1 MPAMPRGTDPFLV
14 HQLDNGLVVLGE
26 AMPGVRSAAMN
37 LLVPAGVA
45 TDPVERCGSATVLA
59 EMALRGAGGR
69 DARALTDALDDLGLS
84 RGSGASTHHTRF
96 TAAALSENVMKGLPL
111 HADVVRRPTLADD
124 AFEPAR
130 DLALQALAGLPDNPQ
145 SLALV
150 KLREWHWPA
159 PFSRNVMGEETHLR
173 KMTAAGVRDDFAGR
187 YKPNGAILSVA
198 GDVDFDALVADA
210 ERLFGDWK
218 PVETPAPEVTPPPGN
233 RRFIELDSQQTH
245 LALAYPTSS
254 ETDADYYLARL
265 AVEVLSGGMSGR
277 LFGEI
282 REKKGL
288 CYSVYAS
295 YNSLPSVGGVFAYA
309 GTSNERA
316 QETLDALL
324 YELTRIREGVGEDE
338 LARAKIGLKAG
349 TVMSGESSSARSA
362 ALARDWFVRGRLRTL
377 DEITD
382 AIDAVTSGVLNQW
395 LADHSAGPFTVV
407 QIGPKEL
414 EVKV

>member
-1 MPAMPRGTDPFLV
+1 MPDDFLI
-14 HQLDNGLVVLGE
+14 HPLANGMTVLAE
-26 AMPGVRSAAMN
+26 KMPGVRSAAMN

-45 TDPVERCGSATVLA
+45 NDPVERCGGATVLA

-69 DARALTDALDDLGLS
+69 DARQLTDALDDLGLS
-84 RGSGASTHHTRF
+84 RGSGPGTHHTRF

-111 HADVVRRPTLADD
+111 HADVVRRPTLGDD
-124 AFEPAR
+124 VFGPSR

-145 SLALV
+145 SLAMI

-173 KMTAAGVRDDFAGR
+173 KMTAAGVRDDFASR
-187 YKPNGAILSVA
+187 YVPDGAILSVA
-198 GDVDFDALVADA
+198 GDVDFDELTAAA
-210 ERLFGDWK
+210 EELFGDWQSAE
-218 PVETPAPEVTPPPGN
+218 PPEIEVTPPPGN

-245 LALAYPTSS
+245 LALAYPTSG
-254 ETDADYYLARL
+254 ETADDYYPARL

-295 YNSLPSVGGVFAYA
+295 YSSLPNLGGVFCYA

-316 QETLDALL
+316 QATLDAFLH
-324 YELTRIREGVGEDE
+324 ELTRLREGVTADE
-338 LARAKIGLKAG
+338 LDRAKIGLKAG
-349 TVMSGESSSARSA
+349 TVMSGESSSARSG
-362 ALARDWFVRGRLRTL
+362 ALARDWFIRGRLRTL
-377 DEITD
+377 DEIVE
-382 AIDAVTSGVLNQW
+382 AVDGVTLGALNGW
-395 LADHSAGPFTVV
+395 LADHPAGPFTVV
-407 QIGPKEL
+407 QIGPKQL
-414 EVKV
+414 EVPD